1 MNRAIF
7 LDRDG
12 TLNYSVR
19 KKNSFKVR
27 PPYSFKELKIYN
39 DINYLNYFSK
49 FFHLIVIT
57 NQPDIRLGLQ
67 TKAFNKIINNEIKKK
82 IKISQIFTCYCLKE
96 EIRCDCYKPRP
107 SMILK
112 AKKKF
117 NLNLAKS
124 YMIGDSWRDIQ
135 LAKNTGCKSILVE
148 RSINLYL
155 SKKKKIKPDFIIK
168 NFFSLNKIIK

>member
-1 MNRAIF
+1 
-7 LDRDG
+7 
-12 TLNYSVR
+12 
-19 KKNSFKVR
+19 
-27 PPYSFKELKIYN
+27 
-39 DINYLNYFSK
+39 
-49 FFHLIVIT
+49 
-57 NQPDIRLGLQ
+57 
-67 TKAFNKIINNEIKKK
+67 
-82 IKISQIFTCYCLKE
+82 
-96 EIRCDCYKPRP
+96 
-107 SMILK
+107 MILK

-168 NFFSLNKIIK
+168 NFYSLNKIIK

>member
-82 IKISQIFTCYCLKE
+82 
-96 EIRCDCYKPRP
+96 
-107 SMILK
+107 
-112 AKKKF
+112 
-117 NLNLAKS
+117 N
-124 YMIGDSWRDIQ
+124 
-135 LAKNTGCKSILVE
+135 
-148 RSINLYL
+148 
-155 SKKKKIKPDFIIK
+155 
-168 NFFSLNKIIK
+168 